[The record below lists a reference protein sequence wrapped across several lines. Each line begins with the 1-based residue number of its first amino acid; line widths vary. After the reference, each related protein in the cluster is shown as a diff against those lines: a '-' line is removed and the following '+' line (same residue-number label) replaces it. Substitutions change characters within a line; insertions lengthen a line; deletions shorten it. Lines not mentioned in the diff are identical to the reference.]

1 MYILTLA
8 GKEKEGAY
16 SVEDDDGQ
24 QILYLFEEE
33 DDAERYVMMLEE
45 QDYPEMNIL
54 EVEDKLMIKTCENH
68 GYVYTIIT
76 PDDIVIPP
84 TIGHDIIWKNTLE
97 KFSLYGKSI
106 YWDNP

>member
-1 MYILTLA
+1 MFILTLA
-8 GKEKEGAY
+8 GKEKEGAD
-16 SVEDDDGQ
+16 SVEDDTGQ

-84 TIGHDIIWKNTLE
+84 TIGHDII
-97 KFSLYGKSI
+97 
-106 YWDNP
+106 